1 MLSAPSHP
9 YTEALLSAAP
19 VPDPDA
25 EPTHIRLEG
34 SVPTLRSAF
43 KGCFFAGRCPR
54 KIGDICDNEPP
65 PEQRGPGGATH
76 TINCHIPIADLE
88 RLQLSD
94 SAVNTSA
101 AD

>member
-1 MLSAPSHP
+1 M
-9 YTEALLSAAP
+9 
-19 VPDPDA
+19 PDPDA

-34 SVPTLRSAF
+34 SVPTLRTAF

-65 PEQRGPGGATH
+65 PRQEGPGGASH
-76 TINCHIPIADLE
+76 IINCHILIDELEQLQSADILGK
-88 RLQLSD
+88 S
-94 SAVNTSA
+94 SA